1 MRDARPTNRGPG
13 VAVGDDSADVGVPGT
28 TKTTT
33 SKAKTRAPS
42 TRLPSSNGKT
52 KTLPPSPLQSRARDV
67 QRRDALVVSSDHFAH
82 SSHLRDRGETDAV
95 AHLRQGT
102 DRWFVTTRD
111 ETKTVA
117 WWQLTCTRETRRA
130 DIADERFKQ
139 VFEEA
144 EVLRRSLETEH
155 ANRFRFEELLKGA
168 FDQPT
173 VRDAL
178 RAFPEDADTRHE
190 NDGSTVAAKVFR
202 ALELRIN
209 SDASQLEA
217 AKERELYLANKLQES
232 ETQKFGAFA
241 AAHKAREE
249 LKAHVTRLRI
259 DNEIRREAQTRL
271 EKNDAD
277 ARELPVLKAQLSDA
291 RSQLVEL
298 KENDEKRV
306 EIQAAAIKDAV
317 KLALKTRHDDS
328 YAENIK
334 LREALKVQRTKLG
347 ERDWEHA
354 RAFESKERE
363 RVAALEGVRTNANQ
377 LAEKLRVQ
385 ILETRHADVERA
397 RVAEEAGK
405 AVERAISQREWAL
418 EVLDREIEAQEG
430 FGKKLSHEFYTA
442 SLHAMPETAVS
453 TEDEKN
459 VAGLARRVAEEFTV
473 ERERIREIM
482 AKLHSNIEAIT
493 HIREAA
499 KAAGVVAG
507 WNAAL
512 KVATQTTKK
521 AGPKEWPATNR
532 LREKIVKGRE
542 DARMTASR
550 GAARRN
556 VLKALGRDIEPLDL
570 KDGVRTIERL
580 MMPTEPSV
588 KKVYDPKE
596 YSRNVGAQE
605 YSENV
610 TAQSPGGGDY
620 FYDAETPTTVKYESS
635 TEDEKNVAGLARRVA
650 EEFTVERERIREI
663 MAKLHSNIEA
673 ITHIREAAKAAGV
686 VAGWNAALKVATQ
699 TTKKA
704 GPKEWPAT
712 NRLREKI
719 VKGRE
724 DARMT
729 ASRGAARRNVLKA
742 LGRDIEP
749 LDLKDGVR
757 TIERLMMPTEPSVK
771 KVYDP
776 KEYSR
781 NVGAQEYSENVTAQS
796 PGGGDYF
803 YDAETPTTVKYESST
818 GTHRDTDCFY
828 DVDVSTPPVEKVT
841 PKRGHKTPATRLTP
855 YLTPGEPRD
864 DTKTSPAS
872 NQKAEFEEGWIEKAR
887 EQAVK
892 SLLRRVQKQSAT
904 HQSTWGELLDQS
916 PMEQSPKTPTDK
928 KTKESTLKRLSFVTP
943 PETKRK
949 EEPFH
954 TPSASWSGKKQYTP
968 SSAARVEI
976 EKLAKS
982 LRL

>member
-1 MRDARPTNRGPG
+1 MRTPSSRRIGASGEPLAPGDPTPPPVDSTARVLAFRDARPTNRGPG

-635 TEDEKNVAGLARRVA
+635 T
-650 EEFTVERERIREI
+650 
-663 MAKLHSNIEA
+663 
-673 ITHIREAAKAAGV
+673 
-686 VAGWNAALKVATQ
+686 
-699 TTKKA
+699 
-704 GPKEWPAT
+704 
-712 NRLREKI
+712 
-719 VKGRE
+719 
-724 DARMT
+724 
-729 ASRGAARRNVLKA
+729 
-742 LGRDIEP
+742 
-749 LDLKDGVR
+749 
-757 TIERLMMPTEPSVK
+757 
-771 KVYDP
+771 
-776 KEYSR
+776 
-781 NVGAQEYSENVTAQS
+781 
-796 PGGGDYF
+796 
-803 YDAETPTTVKYESST
+803 

-916 PMEQSPKTPTDK
+916 PIEQSPKTPTDK